1 MTGTDILI
9 RGFKAIADKLD
20 ILIKKIDT
28 LDAQLYETNGKIDVL
43 IGQLHDIQ
51 GTSFNSEMAVI
62 EIKRSLCPRN
72 EAKDGE

>member
-1 MTGTDILI
+1 MTSIDILI
-9 RGFKAIADKLD
+9 RGFKACADKLD

-28 LDAQLYETNGKIDVL
+28 VDAHLYETNGKIDVL

>member
-9 RGFKAIADKLD
+9 RGFKACMDKLD
-20 ILIKKIDT
+20 VLIKKIDT
-28 LDAQLYETNGKIDVL
+28 LDTHIFETNGKIDVL

-51 GTSFNSEMAVI
+51 GNTFTSEMAVI